1 MIKLFS
7 KIKAKSYHS
16 QGFQKVMQGDFEGAI
31 EQYTKAIQSEPGML
45 EAYLHRG
52 NAYLDSGD
60 DEHALAD
67 YNFVIDRSPQ
77 DAEAYYHRSL
87 AHAGQKQYNLA
98 LADLNR
104 AVEILPEEPT
114 YYLNRSAIYAAQGAY
129 DQAHQDTQRAIDL
142 GLALDGYN
150 NQAVYFERQGDIVS
164 AIAAWTK
171 TLEINPR
178 YSKAY
183 VHRGLLYAQ
192 RKEIEKAL
200 KDLKDGLRGA
210 DGLPG
215 DLLGKA
221 KEMLT
226 NLEKE

>member
-7 KIKAKSYHS
+7 KLKAKSYHS

-31 EQYTKAIQSEPGML
+31 EQYSKAIQSDPEML

-60 DEHALAD
+60 DERALSD
-67 YNFVIDRSPQ
+67 YNFVIERSPH

-87 AHAGQKQYNLA
+87 AHAGKKHYDLA

-104 AVEILPEEPT
+104 AIEILPEEPT
-114 YYLNRSAIYAAQGAY
+114 YYLNRSAIYAAQDAY
-129 DQAHQDTQRAIDL
+129 DEAHKDTQKAIEL
-142 GLALDGYN
+142 GLVLDGYN
-150 NQAVYFERQGDIVS
+150 NQAVYFERQGNASS

-171 TLEINPR
+171 VLEIEAR

-183 VHRGLLYAQ
+183 LQRGLLYADIGEKSKAIEDLTQ
-192 RKEIEKAL
+192 GLKGDVGVPDDLVEKA
-200 KDLKDGLRGA
+200 
-210 DGLPG
+210 
-215 DLLGKA
+215 KA
-221 KEMLT
+221 MLEQL
-226 NLEKE
+226 NR